1 MALTNSQYDII
12 IRGFEEK
19 QRRNRRLLEE
29 RTAYVHSHVE
39 GYRELSDS
47 IASASTAQGRK
58 LLAGDEHALDELR
71 GMIRELS
78 AMKRQLLLGAGLSGD
93 YLDPVYEIPAFWQ
106 RAGSAT
112 ALSRRLS
119 ICCMSSP
126 ESAKCWK
133 AKTSILS
140 PMNTMRGRIC
150 HASKIP

>member
-58 LLAGDEHALDELR
+58 LLAGDEHALDEHDQR
-71 GMIRELS
+71 AFRHEEAAPFGC
-78 AMKRQLLLGAGLSGD
+78 GAFRGLSGSC
-93 YLDPVYEIPAFWQ
+93 L
-106 RAGSAT
+106 
-112 ALSRRLS
+112 
-119 ICCMSSP
+119 
-126 ESAKCWK
+126 
-133 AKTSILS
+133 
-140 PMNTMRGRIC
+140 
-150 HASKIP
+150 